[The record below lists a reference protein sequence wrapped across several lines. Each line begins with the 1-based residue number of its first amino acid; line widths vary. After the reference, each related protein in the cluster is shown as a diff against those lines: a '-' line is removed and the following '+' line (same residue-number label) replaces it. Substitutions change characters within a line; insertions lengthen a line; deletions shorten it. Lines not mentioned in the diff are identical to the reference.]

1 MLIIARGQ
9 KEGQPQ
15 SQSKVQ
21 FNTVFIHKE
30 HNFKVKK
37 TQFVRFSL
45 FFLILLS
52 KFVKSRKN

>member
-15 SQSKVQ
+15 SQSKAQ
-21 FNTVFIHKE
+21 FNTFFIHKE
-30 HNFKVKK
+30 HIFKAKK
-37 TQFVRFSL
+37 THFVRFSL
-45 FFLILLS
+45 FSLILLN